1 MHAKKIFEFLMSL
14 LVYVLVSL
22 LWFGYAVPGMV
33 EQDSDLTLIVA
44 ASGSIIWLCATGC
57 IVLYMIQRV
66 RAA

>member
-22 LWFGYAVPGMV
+22 LWFGYAVPAMI

-44 ASGSIIWLCATGC
+44 ATGSIIWMCATGC

-66 RAA
+66 RAT